1 MAEATSIQSTGSSE
15 LSPLS
20 GTVSGSPNWPAS
32 LVLRLAAALS
42 LLFTLASPVVLAAD
56 AGDSLAGDSLA
67 GASPVNDGLSNNGA
81 AQWLAEQD
89 VEFLKVDQAF
99 ALTTELGS
107 DGALLARW
115 EMPDG
120 YYLYRHGFLF
130 ETRGT
135 ASPTL
140 ADAQIPPGKAKQDEF
155 FGEVEVYYH
164 SASARL
170 PLDGVRPAVADLP
183 AEIGITYQGCAD
195 AGLCYPPETKWVA
208 LDSAALVAAGA
219 SNGASASGSAGAT
232 GAPGASVS
240 AGTQEQK
247 LAAVLADAS
256 RLWAL
261 GLFLLLG
268 IGLAFT
274 PCVLPM
280 VPILSSIIVGEAEGL
295 SRLRAFWLSL
305 AYVLGMAITYAIL
318 GVLVGSFGASLNLQ
332 ATLQSPPVLIVFS
345 LVFVALSFS
354 MFGFYELQLPQGLTN
369 RLNSLNEGRAGGKYM
384 SVFIMGALSSLVVS
398 PCVSAPLAGALIY
411 ISTTG
416 DAVFGGLA
424 LLALGLGMGVPLLIL
439 GSSGGHLLPRA
450 GVWMDNVKAVFGVL
464 LLGVAVWLLERVV
477 PASVTLALW
486 AALAVGAGVYLGAL
500 DFSPRQGFGQ
510 LWKASG
516 ALFFVYG
523 VLLLIGAASGANDP
537 LRPLNNLTAGV
548 APAASG
554 VGAPATSGHGDWVTV
569 KGVEAFD
576 AEHAR
581 GVARGVPVLLDLY
594 ADWCIS
600 CKVMERRVFPDPEVS
615 AKLAQFHLIRADVT
629 RNTEADQA
637 LMERYGLYG
646 PPSMVFF
653 APDGITISGF
663 TVQGELDRDAMSAH
677 LAQVLELVSPETSL
691 KVAVNSSN

>member
-1 MAEATSIQSTGSSE
+1 MAEATSIESKGSGE
-15 LSPLS
+15 LNSRLGPFS
-20 GTVSGSPNWPAS
+20 GLTNRSGD
-32 LVLRLAAALS
+32 LLRGLAAALC
-42 LLFTLASPVVLAAD
+42 LLFALPGAVVLAAD
-56 AGDSLAGDSLA
+56 AGGSLA
-67 GASPVNDGLSNNGA
+67 NDGLSNNGA
-81 AQWLAEQD
+81 AKWLAEQD

-135 ASPTL
+135 ASQTL
-140 ADAQIPPGKAKQDEF
+140 SEAQIPPGKAKQDEF

-170 PLDGVRPAVADLP
+170 PLDGVRPAAADLP

-208 LDSAALVAAGA
+208 LDAAALDSSAVSAA
-219 SNGASASGSAGAT
+219 GSAGAA
-232 GAPGASVS
+232 GAPSAPAS

-548 APAASG
+548 APAAAGS
-554 VGAPATSGHGDWVTV
+554 AATVTAGHGDWVTV

-600 CKVMERRVFPDPEVS
+600 CKVMERRVFPDPGVS
-615 AKLAQFHLIRADVT
+615 AQLAQFHLIRADVT

-653 APDGITISGF
+653 APDGTTISGF
-663 TVQGELDRDAMSAH
+663 TVQGELDRDAMAAH
-677 LAQVLELVSPETSL
+677 LAQVLELASPETSL
-691 KVAVNSSN
+691 KVAINSLN

>member
-1 MAEATSIQSTGSSE
+1 MAEATLNKISARGRFSRR
-15 LSPLS
+15 
-20 GTVSGSPNWPAS
+20 
-32 LVLRLAAALS
+32 LVRLVRAAAAMAAIS
-42 LLFTLASPVVLAAD
+42 FCGALLAQDFGIPQ
-56 AGDSLAGDSLA
+56 
-67 GASPVNDGLSNNGA
+67 DGRANNGA
-81 AQWLAEQD
+81 AKWLAEQD
-89 VEFLKVDQAF
+89 VAFLKVDEAF
-99 ALTTELGS
+99 ALTTERGS

-120 YYLYRHGFLF
+120 YYLYRHGFSF

-135 ASPTL
+135 AGAALQEP
-140 ADAQIPPGKAKQDEF
+140 QIPPGKTKEDEF

-164 SASARL
+164 SAQARL
-170 PLDGVRPAVADLP
+170 PLDGVAAASATVP

-195 AGLCYPPETKWVA
+195 AGLCYPPETKWLA
-208 LDSAALVAAGA
+208 LDVAAITSGA
-219 SNGASASGSAGAT
+219 VGANGSDAGTSTGSSGTTA
-232 GAPGASVS
+232 APKVANPAQI
-240 AGTQEQK
+240 AGTQEQQ
-247 LAAVLADAS
+247 LAAVLEGS
-256 RLWAL
+256 SVLWAL

-280 VPILSSIIVGEAEGL
+280 VPILSSIIVGEADGL
-295 SRLRAFWLSL
+295 SRMRAFWLSL

-332 ATLQSPPVLIVFS
+332 ATLQSPPVLIVFA

-369 RLNSLNEGRAGGKYM
+369 RLNAMNEGRSGGRYM
-384 SVFIMGALSSLVVS
+384 SVFIMGSLSSLVVS

-486 AALAVGAGVYLGAL
+486 AALAVGVGVYLGAL
-500 DFSPRQGFGQ
+500 DFSPRSGFGQ
-510 LWKASG
+510 LWKAGG
-516 ALFFVYG
+516 AFSFVYG

-537 LRPLNNLTAGV
+537 LRPLTNLSAGSV
-548 APAASG
+548 VNAAP
-554 VGAPATSGHGDWVTV
+554 GAPGTSNADHGAWVTV
-569 KGVEAFD
+569 RGVDAFD
-576 AEHAR
+576 AELSK
-581 GVARGVPVLLDLY
+581 GIARGVPVLLDLY

-600 CKVMERRVFPDPEVS
+600 CKVMERRVFPDPAVS
-615 AKLAQFHLIRADVT
+615 AQLAQFHLIRADVT
-629 RNTEADQA
+629 RNSEHDQA

-653 APDGITISGF
+653 APDGSTISGF
-663 TVQGELDRDAMSAH
+663 TVQGELDRDGMEAH
-677 LAQVLELVSPETSL
+677 LAQVLNLTSAETSYNVALSSL
-691 KVAVNSSN
+691 K

>member
-1 MAEATSIQSTGSSE
+1 MQKMAEVTSIKSTVCGQ
-15 LSPLS
+15 LS
-20 GTVSGSPNWPAS
+20 GRFALLARLSMAVL
-32 LVLRLAAALS
+32 LVFTFNNAVWAQDFAAAP
-42 LLFTLASPVVLAAD
+42 AQ
-56 AGDSLAGDSLA
+56 
-67 GASPVNDGLSNNGA
+67 DGISNNGA
-81 AQWLAEQD
+81 AKWLAEQD

-99 ALTTELGS
+99 ALSTERGS

-130 ETRGT
+130 ETRGAT
-135 ASPTL
+135 GAPL
-140 ADAQIPPGKAKQDEF
+140 QEPQIPPGKTKEDEF

-164 SASARL
+164 SAQARL
-170 PLDGVRPAVADLP
+170 PLEGVTAASVNTPT
-183 AEIGITYQGCAD
+183 EIGITYQGCAD
-195 AGLCYPPETKWVA
+195 AGLCYPPETKWIAVN
-208 LDSAALVAAGA
+208 VAASAGGA
-219 SNGASASGSAGAT
+219 GNGGGAGSVASGPDGAGVTNSSAPT
-232 GAPGASVS
+232 

-247 LAAVLADAS
+247 LAAVLAGS
-256 RLWAL
+256 GVLWAL

-280 VPILSSIIVGEAEGL
+280 VPILSSIIVGEADGL
-295 SRLRAFWLSL
+295 SRMRAFWLSL

-332 ATLQSPPVLIVFS
+332 ATLQSPPVLIVFA

-369 RLNSLNEGRAGGKYM
+369 RLNAMNQGRSGGRYM

-486 AALAVGAGVYLGAL
+486 AALAVGVGVYLGAL
-500 DFSPRQGFGQ
+500 DFSPRSGFGQ

-516 ALFFVYG
+516 ALSFVYG

-537 LRPLNNLTAGV
+537 LRPLTNLAAAPVAGA
-548 APAASG
+548 AP
-554 VGAPATSGHGDWVTV
+554 GAKVDSAHGNWVTV
-569 KGVEAFD
+569 KGVDAFD
-576 AEHAR
+576 AELR
-581 GVARGVPVLLDLY
+581 QGVSRGVPVLLDLY

-600 CKVMERRVFPDPEVS
+600 CKVMERRVFPDPAVS
-615 AKLAQFHLIRADVT
+615 AQLAQFHLIRADVT
-629 RNTEADQA
+629 RNSEQDQA

-653 APDGITISGF
+653 APDGSTISGF
-663 TVQGELDRDAMSAH
+663 TVQGELDRDAMEAH
-677 LAQVLELVSPETSL
+677 LAQVLDLTDPTTSYKLAANSP
-691 KVAVNSSN
+691 K

>member
-1 MAEATSIQSTGSSE
+1 MAEATLIDISACGRFSSR
-15 LSPLS
+15 
-20 GTVSGSPNWPAS
+20 
-32 LVLRLAAALS
+32 LVRMARFALAA
-42 LLFTLASPVVLAAD
+42 VLAIGFHTGLVAQD
-56 AGDSLAGDSLA
+56 FGV
-67 GASPVNDGLSNNGA
+67 PQDGRANNGA
-81 AQWLAEQD
+81 AKWLAEQD
-89 VEFLKVDQAF
+89 VAFLKVDEAF
-99 ALTTELGS
+99 ALTTERGS

-135 ASPTL
+135 AGAALQEP
-140 ADAQIPPGKAKQDEF
+140 QIPPGKTKEDEF

-164 SASARL
+164 SAQARL
-170 PLDGVRPAVADLP
+170 PLDGVAAASATAP

-195 AGLCYPPETKWVA
+195 AGLCYPPETKWFA
-208 LDSAALVAAGA
+208 LDVAAISSGA
-219 SNGASASGSAGAT
+219 VGTNGSDAGTSSGSSGGIA
-232 GAPGASVS
+232 APKVSNPAQS
-240 AGTQEQK
+240 AGTQEQQ
-247 LAAVLADAS
+247 LAAVLEGS
-256 RLWAL
+256 SVLWAL

-280 VPILSSIIVGEAEGL
+280 VPILSSIIVGEADGL
-295 SRLRAFWLSL
+295 SRMRAYWLSL

-332 ATLQSPPVLIVFS
+332 ATLQSPPVLIVFA

-369 RLNSLNEGRAGGKYM
+369 RLNAMNEGRSGGRYM

-486 AALAVGAGVYLGAL
+486 AALAVGVGVYLGAL
-500 DFSPRQGFGQ
+500 DFSPRSGFGQ
-510 LWKASG
+510 LWKAGG
-516 ALFFVYG
+516 ALSFVYG

-537 LRPLNNLTAGV
+537 LRPLTNLAA
-548 APAASG
+548 APAVNSAPGSAG
-554 VGAPATSGHGDWVTV
+554 SAHGAWVTV
-569 KGVEAFD
+569 KGVDAFD
-576 AEHAR
+576 VELSN
-581 GVARGVPVLLDLY
+581 GIARGVPVLLDLY

-600 CKVMERRVFPDPEVS
+600 CKVMERRVFPDPAVS
-615 AKLAQFHLIRADVT
+615 AQLAQFHLIRADVT
-629 RNTEADQA
+629 RNSEQDQA

-653 APDGITISGF
+653 APDGSTISGF
-663 TVQGELDRDAMSAH
+663 TVQGELDRDGMEAH
-677 LAQVLELVSPETSL
+677 LAQVLNLTSVETSYN
-691 KVAVNSSN
+691 VAANSPN